1 MTKNK
6 INLKQTFK
14 ELENILN
21 QLESSDIDIDQMVK
35 LYEKGMKLSKH
46 CKNIIEKAEQKIKII
61 NEHDE
66 GLKED
71 SKIW

>member
-1 MTKNK
+1 MIKNK
-6 INLKQTFK
+6 INLKQTFE

-35 LYEKGMKLSKH
+35 LYEEGMKLSKH

-66 GLKED
+66 E
-71 SKIW
+71 SKGDLEI